1 MNKLNY
7 LFYLLLVL
15 IIILL
20 LNSIFFGENNYSNRN
35 SLVKENTTQK
45 LKNEAIK
52 KENEILEFEIK
63 NAQNSND
70 HVENFARQKL
80 NLTYPEEEFI
90 SFEEE
95 KKDDERKYFIG
106 NNCGCRHWKKI

>member
-7 LFYLLLVL
+7 LFYSLLVL
-15 IIILL
+15 VIILL

-35 SLVKENTTQK
+35 FLEIENTTQK

-70 HVENFARQKL
+70 HVENFAREKL

-95 KKDDERKYFIG
+95 KKDDERK
-106 NNCGCRHWKKI
+106 

>member
-7 LFYLLLVL
+7 LFYSLLVL

-20 LNSIFFGENNYSNRN
+20 LNSNLFSENNYSKKNF
-35 SLVKENTTQK
+35 LVKENTKQK

-52 KENEILEFEIK
+52 DENKILEFEIK

-70 HVENFARQKL
+70 HVENFAREKL

-90 SFEEE
+90 SFEDE
-95 KKDDERKYFIG
+95 KNDDERK
-106 NNCGCRHWKKI
+106 

>member
-7 LFYLLLVL
+7 LFYILLVL

-20 LNSIFFGENNYSNRN
+20 LNSIFFGENSYSNRN
-35 SLVKENTTQK
+35 SLEIENTTQK
-45 LKNEAIK
+45 LKNEVIK

-70 HVENFARQKL
+70 HVENFAREKL

-90 SFEEE
+90 SFEDE
-95 KKDDERKYFIG
+95 KKDDE
-106 NNCGCRHWKKI
+106 KK

>member
-7 LFYLLLVL
+7 FFYFLLAL

-20 LNSIFFGENNYSNRN
+20 LNSIFFGENNYSNRD
-35 SLVKENTTQK
+35 SLVKENTAQK
-45 LKNEAIK
+45 FKNESIK

-70 HVENFARQKL
+70 HVENFAREKL

-95 KKDDERKYFIG
+95 KKDDERK
-106 NNCGCRHWKKI
+106 

>member
-35 SLVKENTTQK
+35 SLLIENTTQK
-45 LKNEAIK
+45 LKNEVIK

-70 HVENFARQKL
+70 HVENFARENL

-95 KKDDERKYFIG
+95 KKDDERK
-106 NNCGCRHWKKI
+106 

>member
-7 LFYLLLVL
+7 LIYLLLVL

-20 LNSIFFGENNYSNRN
+20 LYSIFFGENNYPNRN
-35 SLVKENTTQK
+35 FLLKENTSQK

-70 HVENFARQKL
+70 HVENFAREKL
-80 NLTYPEEEFI
+80 NLTYPEEEFL

-95 KKDDERKYFIG
+95 KKDDERE
-106 NNCGCRHWKKI
+106 

>member
-7 LFYLLLVL
+7 LLYLLLIL

-35 SLVKENTTQK
+35 SLVKENTAQK
-45 LKNEAIK
+45 FKNESIK

-70 HVENFARQKL
+70 HVENFAREKL

-95 KKDDERKYFIG
+95 KKEDERK
-106 NNCGCRHWKKI
+106 